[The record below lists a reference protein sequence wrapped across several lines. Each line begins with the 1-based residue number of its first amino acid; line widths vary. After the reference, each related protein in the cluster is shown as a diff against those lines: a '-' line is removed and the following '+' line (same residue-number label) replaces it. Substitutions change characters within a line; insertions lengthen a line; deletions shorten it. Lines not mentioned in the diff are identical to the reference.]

1 MNNFKDYNNMSLNMQ
16 DNAYAMFLRQQELNK
31 ILLEK
36 KLAKEKKGEKKAD
49 KDYDGDGEVETGS
62 EEFLGSRDKAIK
74 ANMAKKNNKSK
85 KPAKKVE
92 KKKKHLKEGT
102 EVQAGNFVYGG
113 FPKILNEVE
122 IRLAKGNANPDEESE
137 LAGRPDPHATD
148 GFNDANDGP
157 GKPSVATQS
166 DSEEESL
173 EAMEK
178 RHAEMIAANIGIE
191 RDYDEPGE
199 RRGLGQ
205 RAREKLYGPAN
216 ALRAKIE
223 AHPEFIARREAAM
236 PNQFPPPFIRTPET
250 EERKM
255 GRRIG

>member
-1 MNNFKDYNNMSLNMQ
+1 MINFNDHLNFSPNPQ
-16 DNAYAMFLRQQELNK
+16 DNFYMMRKRALQEA
-31 ILLEK
+31 LLMEAKKKKKKKEEK
-36 KLAKEKKGEKKAD
+36 KEKEEIAD
-49 KDYDGDGEVETGS
+49 EDYDGDGEVETGS

-92 KKKKHLKEGT
+92 KKKKHLKEGN

-199 RRGLGQ
+199 RRGLGFNA
-205 RAREKLYGPAN
+205 RAQLYGPAN
-216 ALRAKIE
+216 ELRKRIE
-223 AHPEFIARREAAM
+223 AHPEFIARQKAMM
-236 PNQFPPPFIRTPET
+236 PNQR
-250 EERKM
+250 
-255 GRRIG
+255 